1 MLNRRHIRIK
11 ILQTF
16 YAYYQSN
23 NNDMLKG
30 EKELLHSMQRIYDLY
45 LFLLQL
51 FIALKRHANIQIEES
66 KRSRY
71 TKGEELSLSRNFAD
85 HLLITFLENSSTLEK
100 ICRDRKISWEG
111 DLENDL
117 AKKLFKGID
126 ISQIFQEILSTDIND
141 FISQKTLL
149 IKLFKEDICNFSLLH
164 HFFDEKSIY
173 WQDDLDHV
181 ASMVIKTIKG
191 VNADGLVNIMNLW
204 KDDEEDFA
212 LTLFRKAILQKKV
225 NDDVLEKYSKNWESD
240 RLAKMDTYLMNLAMT
255 EVKEFSSIPVKVT
268 LNEYIE
274 ISKFYSTPKSNGFIN
289 GLLDKIFYDFK
300 KDGVLKKSG
309 RGLME

>member
-23 NNDMLKG
+23 NNDLLKG
-30 EKELLHSMQRIYDLY
+30 EKELQHSMQRIYDLY

-71 TKGEELSLSRNFAD
+71 TKGEQFSLPINFAD
-85 HLLITFLENSSTLEK
+85 HRLISFLESSSTFEK
-100 ICRDRKISWEG
+100 VCRDRKISWEG

-117 AKKLFKGID
+117 AKKLFKS
-126 ISQIFQEILSTDIND
+126 ISHSEFYKEILSTDIND
-141 FISQKTLL
+141 FANQKSLL
-149 IKLFKEDICNFSLLH
+149 IKLFKEDICNFSLLQ

-191 VNADGLVNIMNLW
+191 INVDGSVNIMNLW

-212 LTLFRKAILQKKV
+212 LTLFRKAILQKKE
-225 NDDVLEKYSKNWESD
+225 NDNILENYSKNWESD

-289 GLLDKIFYDFK
+289 GLLDKIFNDFK
-300 KDGVLKKSG
+300 KEGILKKSG